1 MKKQLLNLT
10 LILFAIGV
18 VGLVYPFVK
27 SMGPNDRAKNDATL
41 KININNM
48 KVGEVTHIQNAYFK
62 TSAMEP
68 SGN

>member
-41 KININNM
+41 KINIKNISRQVRWNHLEINW
-48 KVGEVTHIQNAYFK
+48 KFGRGSCV
-62 TSAMEP
+62 S
-68 SGN
+68 